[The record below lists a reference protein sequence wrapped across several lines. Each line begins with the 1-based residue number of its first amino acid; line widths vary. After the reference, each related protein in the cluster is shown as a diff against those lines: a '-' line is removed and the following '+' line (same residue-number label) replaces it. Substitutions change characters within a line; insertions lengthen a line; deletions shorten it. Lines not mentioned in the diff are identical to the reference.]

1 MRNKLRKLCIISG
14 LALIFAACIL
24 CVFNI
29 TESNI
34 AARRSQASL
43 SKLKNTIELASEATV
58 SGNTGNDALI
68 EYDHVSQGIPVV
80 TLDDINFCGYLT
92 IEELDMELPVI
103 DDFSYESLK
112 YAPCR
117 YSGSANGNDLIIAA
131 HNFSSHF
138 GKLNRLSDG
147 TEIVY
152 TDCSGKEYH
161 YSLIS
166 IEEISGSNVEE
177 MLSQDSSPWD
187 LTLFTCTLNGK
198 SRVTVRAKRTN

>member
-80 TLDDINFCGYLT
+80 TIDDINFCGYLT

-103 DDFSYESLK
+103 DDFS
-112 YAPCR
+112 
-117 YSGSANGNDLIIAA
+117 
-131 HNFSSHF
+131 
-138 GKLNRLSDG
+138 
-147 TEIVY
+147 
-152 TDCSGKEYH
+152 
-161 YSLIS
+161 
-166 IEEISGSNVEE
+166 
-177 MLSQDSSPWD
+177 
-187 LTLFTCTLNGK
+187 
-198 SRVTVRAKRTN
+198 